1 VQKGV
6 EVTLFATADS
16 ITSARLAAVVPTGYS
31 EDETLD
37 AKVWESLHIAS
48 LFERADE
55 FDIIHNS
62 FDFLPLTFT
71 RLVDTPVL
79 TTIHGFASDATLPPY
94 VEYAD
99 RVSYV
104 AVSEADRHPALQYVA
119 TIHHGIDMS
128 QFEFQPESGD
138 YLLFFGRIHP
148 DKGTAEAIQVAQT
161 VELPLTI
168 AGIIQDRSYFESEVE
183 PHLNGDIR
191 YIGPVGPLDR
201 GGLLGGA
208 VALLHLINFEE
219 PFGFSVVESMAC
231 GTPVIARPR
240 GAMPEIVRHEEN
252 GYLVGSI
259 EEAVVAVE
267 AAGKLDRRRVRE
279 SVEERFTVE
288 RMVDQYIDLY
298 QQLVDSG
305 SDS

>member
-1 VQKGV
+1 V
-6 EVTLFATADS
+6 A
-16 ITSARLAAVVPTGYS
+16 
-31 EDETLD
+31 
-37 AKVWESLHIAS
+37 
-48 LFERADE
+48 
-55 FDIIHNS
+55 
-62 FDFLPLTFT
+62 
-71 RLVDTPVL
+71 
-79 TTIHGFASDATLPPY
+79 
-94 VEYAD
+94 YAD

-148 DKGTAEAIQVAQT
+148 DKGTAEAIQVAQA
-161 VELPLTI
+161 VGMPLTI
-168 AGIIQDRSYFESEVE
+168 AGIIQDGSYFEREVE

-201 GGLLGGA
+201 GRILGGA
-208 VALLHLINFEE
+208 LALLHLINFEE

-240 GAMPEIVRHEEN
+240 GSMAEIVRHEEN
-252 GYLVGSI
+252 GYLAESI
-259 EEAVVAVE
+259 DEAVIAVE
-267 AAGKLDRRRVRE
+267 AAVKLDRRGVRG

-288 RMVDQYIDLY
+288 RMVDQYIDVY
-298 QQLVDSG
+298 QRLVGSG
-305 SDS
+305 SAG